1 MPCPAT
7 FVINT
12 SQFCKCRFVG
22 VAMCVC
28 IVFILVSRIL
38 YVGRI
43 HEFVKGGVRNFQIDN
58 QRTLGGGGGGRV
70 PEKAV
75 CPAGL

>member
-1 MPCPAT
+1 M
-7 FVINT
+7 
-12 SQFCKCRFVG
+12 
-22 VAMCVC
+22 AMCVC

-58 QRTLGGGGGGRV
+58 QRTLGGGGGGEGPRKGSL
-70 PEKAV
+70 PGRPLMK
-75 CPAGL
+75 